1 MLILLAL
8 SFKKSKSLRMS
19 KYSSYLLSLLFSFLL
34 FFTFTLAKAQLLWEI
49 SGNNLK
55 QKSYLFGTVHVGDDR
70 VIDYASN
77 VYPYMDN
84 SLTVA
89 GELDLNF
96 MTSILAIGYVMSPAD
111 STLSKLLTKEEYQ
124 EIKPYLAKQIG
135 ELAPFLDMVRPV
147 FIMAMLQEKEQE
159 EFAKAAN
166 KTKKGESATPEK
178 FPALDMYLQNR
189 ARENKQNVIGL
200 ETVKEQMTAL
210 NSTPIEEQ
218 ARELYNYIVEKNKT
232 QNEDVLQD
240 SVKVE
245 VDVAIVD
252 KNDTTLVELKNT
264 INPMDTLISL
274 YLSENIELL
283 HDQISGEFEKE
294 SYQSLIVRR
303 NIVMV
308 QRMEEQMKKEFTKEF
323 KQENK
328 KSKKN
333 TVFAAVGAGHL
344 GGEEGMV
351 NLLKEAGYTL
361 TPIFFNKKEEIKE

>member
-1 MLILLAL
+1 MPN
-8 SFKKSKSLRMS
+8 
-19 KYSSYLLSLLFSFLL
+19 YSYLIGL
-34 FFTFTLAKAQLLWEI
+34 FFSITFFFTSTFAEAQLLWEI

-55 QKSYLFGTVHVGDDR
+55 QKSYLFGTVHVGDER

-96 MTSILAIGYVMSPAD
+96 MTSILAIGYIMSPKD

-124 EIKPYLAKQIG
+124 EIKPYLAKNIG
-135 ELAPFLDMVRPV
+135 QFAPFLDMVRPV

-159 EFAKAAN
+159 KLAESLQKAKQA
-166 KTKKGESATPEK
+166 ESATIEK
-178 FPALDMYLQNR
+178 FPALDMHLQNR
-189 ARENKQNVIGL
+189 ARKNAQTVIGL

-210 NSTPIEEQ
+210 NSTPIDKQ
-218 ARELYNYIVEKNKT
+218 ARELYDYIVAKSKT
-232 QNEDVLQD
+232 QD
-240 SVKVE
+240 STKVE
-245 VDVAIVD
+245 NSVAILEG
-252 KNDTTLVELKNT
+252 NDTTLVELKNSA
-264 INPMDTLISL
+264 NPMETLISL
-274 YLSENIELL
+274 YLSEDIELL
-283 HDQISGEFEKE
+283 HDQISTEFEKE

-308 QRMEEQMKKEFTKEF
+308 NRMEEQMKKKLTKEAQ
-323 KQENK
+323 KENR

-333 TVFAAVGAGHL
+333 IIFAAVGAGHL
-344 GGEEGMV
+344 GGKEGMV

-361 TPIFFNKKEEIKE
+361 TPIFFNKKEEIKK

>member
-1 MLILLAL
+1 M
-8 SFKKSKSLRMS
+8 
-19 KYSSYLLSLLFSFLL
+19 
-34 FFTFTLAKAQLLWEI
+34 FFTSTFVKAQLLWEI

-55 QKSYLFGTVHVGDDR
+55 QKSYLFGTVHVGDER

-96 MTSILAIGYVMSPAD
+96 MTSILAIGYIMSPSD

-124 EIKPYLAKQIG
+124 EIKPYLAENIG
-135 ELAPFLDMVRPV
+135 QLAPFLDMVRPI

-159 EFAKAAN
+159 KLTQSAQT
-166 KTKKGESATPEK
+166 TKENATIEK

-189 ARENKQNVIGL
+189 ARKNEQKVIGL

-210 NSTPIEEQ
+210 NSTPINKQ
-218 ARELYNYIVEKNKT
+218 ARELYNYIVEKNKAK
-232 QNEDVLQD
+232 QNLDVQD
-240 SVKVE
+240 SLNIE
-245 VDVAIVD
+245 IDVAVVEE
-252 KNDTTLVELKNT
+252 NDTSLVQLKNSP
-264 INPMDTLISL
+264 NPMETLISL

-283 HDQISGEFEKE
+283 HNQISGEFEKE
-294 SYQSLIVRR
+294 SYQSLIIRR

-308 QRMEEQMKKEFTKEF
+308 KRMEEQMKRELTKED
-323 KQENK
+323 K

-333 TVFAAVGAGHL
+333 IIFAAVGAGHL

-361 TPIFFNKKEEIKE
+361 TPIFFNKKEKIKK

>member
-1 MLILLAL
+1 MPN
-8 SFKKSKSLRMS
+8 
-19 KYSSYLLSLLFSFLL
+19 YSYLIGL
-34 FFTFTLAKAQLLWEI
+34 FFSITFFFTSTFAEAQLLWEI

-55 QKSYLFGTVHVGDDR
+55 QKSYLFGTVHVGDER

-96 MTSILAIGYVMSPAD
+96 MTSILAIGYIMSPKD

-124 EIKPYLAKQIG
+124 EIKPYLAKNIG
-135 ELAPFLDMVRPV
+135 QFAPFLDMVRPV

-159 EFAKAAN
+159 KLAESLQKAKQA
-166 KTKKGESATPEK
+166 ESATIEK
-178 FPALDMYLQNR
+178 FPALDMHLQNR
-189 ARENKQNVIGL
+189 ARKNAQIVIGL

-210 NSTPIEEQ
+210 NSTPIDKQ
-218 ARELYNYIVEKNKT
+218 ARELYDYIVAKSKT
-232 QNEDVLQD
+232 QD
-240 SVKVE
+240 STKVE
-245 VDVAIVD
+245 NSVAILEG
-252 KNDTTLVELKNT
+252 NDTTLVELKNSA
-264 INPMDTLISL
+264 NPMETLISL
-274 YLSENIELL
+274 YLSEDIELL
-283 HDQISGEFEKE
+283 HDQISTEFEKE

-308 QRMEEQMKKEFTKEF
+308 NRMEEQMKKKLTKEAQ
-323 KQENK
+323 KENR

-333 TVFAAVGAGHL
+333 IIFAAVGAGHL
-344 GGEEGMV
+344 GGKEGMV

-361 TPIFFNKKEEIKE
+361 TPIFFNKKEEIKK

>member
-1 MLILLAL
+1 
-8 SFKKSKSLRMS
+8 MS
-19 KYSSYLLSLLFSFLL
+19 NSSFSFLKL
-34 FFTFTLAKAQLLWEI
+34 FFSFLFFFTFSFAKAQLLWEI

-55 QKSYLFGTVHVGDDR
+55 QKSYLFGTVHVGDER

-111 STLSKLLTKEEYQ
+111 STLSKLLTKEEYE
-124 EIKPYLAKQIG
+124 EIKPYLAQQIG

-159 EFAKAAN
+159 EIAKSLN
-166 KTKKGESATPEK
+166 KTNKGQSATLEK
-178 FPALDMYLQNR
+178 FPALDMHLQNR
-189 ARENKQNVIGL
+189 ARENEQNVIGL

-210 NSTPIEEQ
+210 NSTPIDKQ
-218 ARELYNYIVEKNKT
+218 ARELYNYIVEKNKI
-232 QNEDVLQD
+232 QNKTNVEDSL
-240 SVKVE
+240 KVE
-245 VDVAIVD
+245 VDVALAD
-252 KNDTTLVELKNT
+252 ENDTTLVELKNAV
-264 INPMDTLISL
+264 NPMETLISL

-283 HDQISGEFEKE
+283 HDQISNEFEKE

-308 QRMEEQMKKEFTKEF
+308 RRMEEQMKKELTKEF
-323 KQENK
+323 KQKNK
-328 KSKKN
+328 KNKKN
-333 TVFAAVGAGHL
+333 TIFAAVGAGHL
-344 GGEEGMV
+344 GGKEGMV

-361 TPIFFNKKEEIKE
+361 TPIFFNTKEKIKE

>member
-1 MLILLAL
+1 
-8 SFKKSKSLRMS
+8 MS
-19 KYSSYLLSLLFSFLL
+19 KYSSYLLNL
-34 FFTFTLAKAQLLWEI
+34 FFLSLFFFTVPFAKAQLLWEI

-55 QKSYLFGTVHVGDDR
+55 QKSYLFGTVHVGDER

-124 EIKPYLAKQIG
+124 EIKPYLAKKIG

-159 EFAKAAN
+159 ELAKATN
-166 KTKKGESATPEK
+166 KTKKGESATLEK
-178 FPALDMYLQNR
+178 FPALDMHLQNR
-189 ARENKQNVIGL
+189 ARENEQNVIGL

-210 NSTPIEEQ
+210 NSTPIDKQ
-218 ARELYNYIVEKNKT
+218 ARELYDYIVEKNKL
-232 QNEDVLQD
+232 QNEAVLQD

-252 KNDTTLVELKNT
+252 DVNKNDTTLVELQDT
-264 INPMDTLISL
+264 ANPMEILISL

-308 QRMEEQMKKEFTKEF
+308 QRMEEQMRKELTKEF

-333 TVFAAVGAGHL
+333 TIFAAVGAGHL
-344 GGEEGMV
+344 GGKEGMV

-361 TPIFFNKKEEIKE
+361 TPIFFNKN

>member
-1 MLILLAL
+1 MPN
-8 SFKKSKSLRMS
+8 
-19 KYSSYLLSLLFSFLL
+19 SSYLIGLLFSIL
-34 FFTFTLAKAQLLWEI
+34 FFFTSTFVKAQLLWEI

-55 QKSYLFGTVHVGDDR
+55 QKSYLFGTVHVGDER

-96 MTSILAIGYVMSPAD
+96 MTSILAIGYIMSPSD

-124 EIKPYLAKQIG
+124 EIKPYLAENIG
-135 ELAPFLDMVRPV
+135 QLAPFLDMVRPI

-159 EFAKAAN
+159 KLAQSAN
-166 KTKKGESATPEK
+166 TTKENATIEK

-189 ARENKQNVIGL
+189 ARKNEQKVIGL

-210 NSTPIEEQ
+210 NSTPINKQ
-218 ARELYNYIVEKNKT
+218 ARELYNYIVEKNKAK
-232 QNEDVLQD
+232 QNIDVQD
-240 SVKVE
+240 SLNIE
-245 VDVAIVD
+245 VDVAVVEE
-252 KNDTTLVELKNT
+252 NDTTLVELKNSP
-264 INPMDTLISL
+264 NPMETLISL

-283 HDQISGEFEKE
+283 HNQISGEFEKE
-294 SYQSLIVRR
+294 SYQSLIIRR

-308 QRMEEQMKKEFTKEF
+308 KRMEEQMKKELTKED
-323 KQENK
+323 K

-333 TVFAAVGAGHL
+333 IIFAAVGAGHL

-361 TPIFFNKKEEIKE
+361 TPIFFNKKEKIKK

>member
-1 MLILLAL
+1 MPN
-8 SFKKSKSLRMS
+8 
-19 KYSSYLLSLLFSFLL
+19 SSYLIGLLFSIL
-34 FFTFTLAKAQLLWEI
+34 FFFTSTFVKAQLLWEI

-55 QKSYLFGTVHVGDDR
+55 QKSYLFGTVHVGDER

-96 MTSILAIGYVMSPAD
+96 MTSILAIGYIMSPSD

-124 EIKPYLAKQIG
+124 EIKPYLAENIG
-135 ELAPFLDMVRPV
+135 QLAPFLDMVRPI

-159 EFAKAAN
+159 KLTQSAHT
-166 KTKKGESATPEK
+166 TKENATIEK

-189 ARENKQNVIGL
+189 ARKNEQKVIGL

-210 NSTPIEEQ
+210 NSTPINKQ
-218 ARELYNYIVEKNKT
+218 ARELYNYIVEKNKAK
-232 QNEDVLQD
+232 QNINVQD
-240 SVKVE
+240 SLNIE
-245 VDVAIVD
+245 IDVAVIEE
-252 KNDTTLVELKNT
+252 NDTTLVELKNSP
-264 INPMDTLISL
+264 NPMETLISL

-283 HDQISGEFEKE
+283 HNQISGEFEKE
-294 SYQSLIVRR
+294 SYQSLIIRR

-308 QRMEEQMKKEFTKEF
+308 KRMEEQMKKELTKED
-323 KQENK
+323 K

-333 TVFAAVGAGHL
+333 IIFAAVGAGHL

-361 TPIFFNKKEEIKE
+361 TPIFFNKKEKIKK

>member
-1 MLILLAL
+1 MPN
-8 SFKKSKSLRMS
+8 
-19 KYSSYLLSLLFSFLL
+19 SSYLIGLLFSIL
-34 FFTFTLAKAQLLWEI
+34 FFFTSTFVKAQLLWEI

-55 QKSYLFGTVHVGDDR
+55 QKSYLFGTVHVGDER

-96 MTSILAIGYVMSPAD
+96 MTSILAIGYIMSPSD

-124 EIKPYLAKQIG
+124 EIKPYLAENIG
-135 ELAPFLDMVRPV
+135 QLAPFLDMVRPI

-159 EFAKAAN
+159 KLAQSAN
-166 KTKKGESATPEK
+166 TTKENATIEK

-189 ARENKQNVIGL
+189 ARKNEQKVIGL

-210 NSTPIEEQ
+210 NSTPINKQ
-218 ARELYNYIVEKNKT
+218 ARELYNYIVEKNKAK
-232 QNEDVLQD
+232 QNLDVQD
-240 SVKVE
+240 SLNIE
-245 VDVAIVD
+245 IDVAVIEE
-252 KNDTTLVELKNT
+252 NDTTLVELKNSP
-264 INPMDTLISL
+264 NPMETLISL

-283 HDQISGEFEKE
+283 HNQISGEFEKE
-294 SYQSLIVRR
+294 SYQSLIIRR

-308 QRMEEQMKKEFTKEF
+308 KRMEEQMKKELTKED
-323 KQENK
+323 K

-333 TVFAAVGAGHL
+333 IIFAAVGAGHL

-361 TPIFFNKKEEIKE
+361 TPIFFNKKEKIKK